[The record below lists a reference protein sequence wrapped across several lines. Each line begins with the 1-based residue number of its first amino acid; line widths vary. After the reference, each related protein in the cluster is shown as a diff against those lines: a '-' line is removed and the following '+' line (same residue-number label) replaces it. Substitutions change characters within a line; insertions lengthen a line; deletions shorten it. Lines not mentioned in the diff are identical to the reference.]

1 MSIRLAQQWLVSDVP
16 LERYASCSERFNLTS
31 AHHISK
37 VVVILIHIHTL
48 QKANTN
54 HTGCVSDG
62 GDGDGDGGDGDG
74 GDGDGDGSGLDK
86 VAIAGIICGVI
97 GGVLVILVVV
107 GGLVYYYK
115 RRNNQS
121 KGYTP
126 INVNP

>member
-1 MSIRLAQQWLVSDVP
+1 MSIRLAPQWLVLDVP
-16 LERYASCSERFNLTS
+16 LERCASCSEKFNLTS
-31 AHHISK
+31 AHNIGK
-37 VVVILIHIHTL
+37 VVVILIHIHAL

-62 GDGDGDGGDGDG
+62 GDGDGGDGGDGDG
-74 GDGDGDGSGLDK
+74 GDGDGGLDK

-115 RRNNQS
+115 KRNNQN